1 MYAQALTIAALVA
14 AAGVEV
20 YGSTHMP
27 RKALDHSHEY
37 QPHRSAGEHQA
48 AGAHAKARQ

>member
-37 QPHRSAGEHQA
+37 QPHLQRDHQA
-48 AGAHAKARQ
+48 AGGAHAKARQ